1 MKPYNLILTLIF
13 TSSSAFAT
21 DVTIPNSFSSGTTT
35 SAAEMNANFTA
46 VKSAVDDNDSRITAL
61 EGSVSAPA
69 SQFMGFSS
77 GTTDGAGGLIGM
89 SNLCHASF
97 SGSHVCSTVEFGR
110 STKNS
115 ATGVSGTA
123 WIRPVILTG
132 DTNLTDVESG
142 IEGNSGTQLSC
153 DGWNSNSN
161 ANTGLSVDDKGS
173 ITRTTGV
180 ISSCDVQRSVACC
193 K

>member
-1 MKPYNLILTLIF
+1 MKLYNLIFTLIF
-13 TSSSAFAT
+13 TSSSAYAT
-21 DVTIPNSFSSGTTT
+21 GVTIPNAFSSGTTT

-46 VKSAVDDNDSRITAL
+46 VKSAVDDNDSRINTL
-61 EGSVSAPA
+61 EGSVSAPT

-89 SNLCHASF
+89 SNLCHTSF
-97 SGSHVCSTVEFGR
+97 SGSHICSTVEFGG
-110 STKNS
+110 SIKNS

-123 WIRPVILTG
+123 WIRPVITG
-132 DTNLTDVESG
+132 DTNLTDIESG

-153 DGWNSNSN
+153 QGWNSNSV
-161 ANTGLSVDDKGS
+161 ADTGLSVDDKGS
-173 ITRTTGV
+173 INRTFGV
-180 ISSCDVQRSVACC
+180 LSTCEVQRSVACC

>member
-46 VKSAVDDNDSRITAL
+46 VKSAVDDNDSRITTL

-77 GTTDGAGGLIGM
+77 GTTDGAGGLLTMG
-89 SNLCHASF
+89 NLCHASF
-97 SGSHVCSTVEFGR
+97 TGSHMCSTVEFAGA
-110 STKNS
+110 KMN
-115 ATGVSGTA
+115 GVSVSGSAWALPVFSEAGSSANAFDKMIGQTVDPVYYGACHGGTTSSVSFYA
-123 WIRPVILTG
+123 PSIDSTG
-132 DTNLTDVESG
+132 G
-142 IEGNSGTQLSC
+142 ISY
-153 DGWNSNSN
+153 
-161 ANTGLSVDDKGS
+161 ANCSTVN
-173 ITRTTGV
+173 
-180 ISSCDVQRSVACC
+180 QVACC

>member
-13 TSSSAFAT
+13 TSSSAYAT

-46 VKSAVDDNDSRITAL
+46 VKSAVDDNDSRITTL
-61 EGSVSAPA
+61 ESSVSAPA

-77 GTTDGAGGLIGM
+77 SGTTDGASGLIGM
-89 SNLCHASF
+89 SNLCHVSF
-97 SGSHVCSTVEFGR
+97 SGSHICSTVEFGG
-110 STKNS
+110 SIKNN

-123 WIRPVILTG
+123 WIRPVLVPLATNNALDIETG
-132 DTNLTDVESG
+132 LASLG
-142 IEGNSGTQLSC
+142 YKMAC
-153 DGWNSNSN
+153 MGWSDNQNTR
-161 ANTGLSVDDKGS
+161 TGLSMDDKGS
-173 ITRTTGV
+173 ITLTT
-180 ISSCDVQRSVACC
+180 CDVQRSVACC

>member
-1 MKPYNLILTLIF
+1 MKLYHLIFTLII
-13 TSSSAFAT
+13 TSSSAYAT
-21 DVTIPNSFSSGTTT
+21 GVTTPNSFSSGTAT
-35 SAAEMNANFTA
+35 SAAEMNANFDA
-46 VKSAVDDNDSRITAL
+46 VKSAVDDNDSRITTL

-89 SNLCHASF
+89 SNLCQASF
-97 SGSHVCSTVEFGR
+97 PGSHICSTVEFGR

-123 WIRPVILTG
+123 WIRPVLAGGDSANALDIETG
-132 DTNLTDVESG
+132 HAYTSYRMT
-142 IEGNSGTQLSC
+142 C
-153 DGWNSNSN
+153 AGWSDNRNTE
-161 ANTGLSVDDKGS
+161 TGLSMDDKGS
-173 ITRTTGV
+173 ITRALST
-180 ISSCDVQRSVACC
+180 CDVQRSVACC